1 MPNQAEQETPVR
13 LAYIGCWYKNDMY
26 SHNCSNLVD
35 SLRGAGMMVDV
46 ITSNCRC
53 FSSAQK
59 FSIAK
64 DELINE
70 HCSPIAIPHAPRNP
84 GKKNGM
90 LKYLAVKILRL
101 DLILATARGFL
112 YYKRARHADVIH
124 FDQVLEAF
132 GCVPLFILIYLAS
145 WSGKRVVVTVHEI
158 DPFQLS
164 YKRFNRL
171 YNKCAEV
178 LVYSENMKRQ
188 IVGLG
193 ASAENIK
200 VIRYGAR
207 IPELVS
213 TDRKQYIY
221 FGGHNITRGKGYVEL
236 LDALLLL
243 KSRGIKIPLVIYV
256 GYGCNGLEE
265 AKQLA
270 VRKNVADMIQ
280 WQDFYSAEELAK
292 VYQRAKA
299 CIIPFTG
306 GSARHPLTCAMVN
319 ATPVIATRAVDIP
332 EYLGDLGIYLD
343 GSAASIADA
352 VAEIESGR
360 RDLNALGQSLR
371 AKALAELDYAKIAEG
386 LSREYSRVAGRR
398 KLLHIQPAAVA

>member
-1 MPNQAEQETPVR
+1 MVTQAEQGSPVR

-35 SLRGAGMMVDV
+35 SLRGAGMTVDV

-64 DELINE
+64 DELINDQ
-70 HCSPIAIPHAPRNP
+70 CAPIAIPHAPRTP
-84 GKKNGM
+84 GKKQGL
-90 LKYLAVKILRL
+90 LKYWAVKILRL

-132 GCVPLFILIYLAS
+132 GCIPLFILIYLAS
-145 WSGKRVVVTVHEI
+145 RSGKKIVVTVHEI
-158 DPFQLS
+158 DPFQQRH
-164 YKRFNRL
+164 KRFNHL
-171 YNKCAEV
+171 YDKCAEV
-178 LVYSENMKRQ
+178 LVYSENMKQ
-188 IVGLG
+188 QVVALG
-193 ASAENIK
+193 AKAENIK

-207 IPELVS
+207 IPALVP
-213 TDRKQYIY
+213 TERTHYLY
-221 FGGHNITRGKGYVEL
+221 FGGHNISRGKGYVEL
-236 LDALLLL
+236 LDALAML
-243 KSRGIKIPLVIYV
+243 KAKGLNIPLVIYV

-280 WQDFYSAEELAK
+280 WQDFYSAEELAN
-292 VYQRAKA
+292 VYQRSKA

-306 GSARHPLTCAMVN
+306 GSARHPLTSAMVN

-332 EYLGDLGIYLD
+332 EYLGDLGIYVD
-343 GSAASIADA
+343 GSSRSIADA
-352 VAEIESGR
+352 ITQTEANGK
-360 RDLNALGQSLR
+360 DLKSLGEKLR
-371 AKALAELDYAKIAEG
+371 HKALTELDYDTIARE
-386 LSREYSRVAGRR
+386 LSSEYSRLKG
-398 KLLHIQPAAVA
+398 KQQLITITPSAVA